1 MSDLVIPPID
11 DVTLPGLTAPDV
23 ELHGQLQV
31 AASTW
36 FVYGHTS
43 YDGEV
48 VVGRYQDARQ
58 AAEVLRRGATRCSAA
73 RPAGPTTA
81 SGPCTTCSVTPGSGS
96 ASTGTA
102 SS

>member
-1 MSDLVIPPID
+1 MSDLVIPPA
-11 DVTLPGLTAPDV
+11 DVVAWPALTAPEV

-48 VVGRYQDARQ
+48 VVGRYHDARQ
-58 AAEVLRRGATRCSAA
+58 AAEVLRGAAL
-73 RPAGPTTA
+73 PATTKGP
-81 SGPCTTCSVTPGSGS
+81 S
-96 ASTGTA
+96 
-102 SS
+102 